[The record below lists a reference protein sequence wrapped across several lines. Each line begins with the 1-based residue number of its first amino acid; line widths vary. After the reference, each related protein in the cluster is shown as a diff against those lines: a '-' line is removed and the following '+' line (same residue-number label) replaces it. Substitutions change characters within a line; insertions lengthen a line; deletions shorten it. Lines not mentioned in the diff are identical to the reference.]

1 MSFVIGY
8 QRRRATMGGAFEGS
22 LTTVV
27 LLVAGII
34 IVTLIVLRIF
44 QISFPGL

>member
-22 LTTVV
+22 LTTVI
-27 LLVAGII
+27 LLVAGIVV
-34 IVTLIVLRIF
+34 VTLIVLRIF
-44 QISFPGL
+44 QINLPGT